1 MPSETLGRR
10 IAGEGRLSI
19 GGEVEYVDPSEE
31 GPGAGEEKGGAWEE
45 GREEGKKAPDD
56 DAPGARSLTP
66 EDHVRGT
73 REKLA
78 IARSAMTRPMARD
91 AVAAGDG
98 AFRTWIWQGASTM

>member
-1 MPSETLGRR
+1 MPSETVGRR

-19 GGEVEYVDPSEE
+19 GGEVEHDDPSEE
-31 GPGAGEEKGGAWEE
+31 GPGAGEEKGSAWEE
-45 GREEGKKAPDD
+45 GREKGDEAPAD

-66 EDHVRGT
+66 KGHGRGA

-78 IARSAMTRPMARD
+78 IARSAMTRPIARE

-98 AFRTWIWQGASTM
+98 AFRTWICRGVATM